1 MPKWKDFND
10 KEIVEL
16 NQGQVDEYINTS
28 FEDLYKRL
36 IDNHSNLIK
45 YLENL
50 PEDLFL
56 TDQFTSGMIK
66 DETYL
71 HYQEHDEN
79 IKTFS
84 KTLNQ

>member
-1 MPKWKDFND
+1 M
-10 KEIVEL
+10 VEVL
-16 NQGQVDEYINTS
+16 GS
-28 FEDLYKRL
+28 MLSGSK
-36 IDNHSNLIK
+36 
-45 YLENL
+45 
-50 PEDLFL
+50 
-56 TDQFTSGMIK
+56 SGMIK